1 MIAIKLQ
8 PEDFAKINS
17 FPLYL
22 SEFRLYFD
30 LCLTICNGYF
40 QQAFFFFFGGG
51 GFVGGRVGVSFIFL
65 KNYAES
71 TSFYLVACPN

>member
-1 MIAIKLQ
+1 MIVIKLQ

-40 QQAFFFFFGGG
+40 QQAFFFFWGGG
-51 GFVGGRVGVSFIFL
+51 GGVCGGKG
-65 KNYAES
+65 EG
-71 TSFYLVACPN
+71 

>member
-1 MIAIKLQ
+1 MIVIKLQ

-40 QQAFFFFFGGG
+40 QQAFFFFWGGG
-51 GFVGGRVGVSFIFL
+51 CVGGRVGVSFIFL

-71 TSFYLVACPN
+71 TSFCLVACPN